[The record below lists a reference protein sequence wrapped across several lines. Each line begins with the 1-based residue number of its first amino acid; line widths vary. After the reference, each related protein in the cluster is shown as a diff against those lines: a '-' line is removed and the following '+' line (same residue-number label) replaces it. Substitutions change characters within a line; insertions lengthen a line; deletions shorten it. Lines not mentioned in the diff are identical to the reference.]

1 MRQLCC
7 QIVPHNKN
15 ISTISVLVVWLVKM
29 VKRNQMALVTH
40 VNIVLDIAFMRML
53 VETRTIRCSVMVV
66 NVLLANVP
74 VVMANATLVKI
85 AHTHSPPNRR
95 TSFTPSRPITPQKS
109 VSAALA
115 AHARAARTVVSQHRT
130 SSKRFRRR
138 RRNHRRLRQLRR
150 KHRIR
155 HRPRFK
161 TKRRATTAP
170 LLLPIRSAALC
181 AKQVRRR
188 STSIV
193 VASAAATTFARRQ
206 PLVWPRR
213 CSLLLLHCLH

>member
-1 MRQLCC
+1 MKKFVFSRLYVCY
-7 QIVPHNKN
+7 
-15 ISTISVLVVWLVKM
+15 
-29 VKRNQMALVTH
+29 R
-40 VNIVLDIAFMRML
+40 
-53 VETRTIRCSVMVV
+53 
-66 NVLLANVP
+66 
-74 VVMANATLVKI
+74 LVKI

-95 TSFTPSRPITPQKS
+95 TSFTPSRPTTPQKS

-115 AHARAARTVVSQHRT
+115 AHGESRTSTLLFVPCAQHTRYDVARVARTVVSQHRT
-130 SSKRFRRR
+130 SNKRFRRR
-138 RRNHRRLRQLRR
+138 RRNRRRRRQPHR

-161 TKRRATTAP
+161 TKRRSTTAP
-170 LLLPIRSAALC
+170 LLLPTRSAALC
-181 AKQVRRR
+181 AKQVHRR

-193 VASAAATTFARRQ
+193 VASAAATTFARRL